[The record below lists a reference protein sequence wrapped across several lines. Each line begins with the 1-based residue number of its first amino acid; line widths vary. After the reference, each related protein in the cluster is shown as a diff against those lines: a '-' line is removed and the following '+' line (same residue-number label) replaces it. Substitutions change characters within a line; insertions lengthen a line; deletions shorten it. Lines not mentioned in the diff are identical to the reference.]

1 MADELQSL
9 KAKLARRDKQIAEYK
24 DNWRKCVADLKNL
37 ETSMKT
43 YKHQIDRARE
53 AMLVFL
59 NLDELEEKFLN
70 KVDEEFAVV
79 RQQKHWEVW

>member
-37 ETSMKT
+37 EASMKT

-59 NLDELEEKFLN
+59 NLDDLEEKFLN

-79 RQQKHWEVW
+79 RQQKHWDVW